1 MAAHT
6 TTSGFG
12 GVARAARLGG
22 ALLDLALP
30 ASCAG
35 CAVEG
40 TVLCPRCRRALDVRL
55 ALPPGVPLGL
65 PAAMPMPLAQLEWC
79 APFSGVIRV
88 ALHRLKYSGERRL
101 AAPLA
106 DAMAARWEAA
116 GVGGEML
123 VPVPVHAE
131 RARRRGYDQAFLLAS
146 AVSDRLHIPW
156 QASLERTR
164 HTTPQFELGRRQMAD
179 SRRRCRHNGLDAG
192 RLRPDAIRR
201 RGNRGLGSDGGERA
215 LNRRE
220 RQRPRAGGGTYTG
233 RVVAA
238 LRDARPSRPKVDATR
253 QLLCGG
259 MP

>member
-65 PAAMPMPLAQLEWC
+65 PAAMLMPLAQLEWC

-164 HTTPQFELGRRQMAD
+164 HTTPQFELGRRA
-179 SRRRCRHNGLDAG
+179 RRANVSGAFEIRPGAGPAVKGRWPILVDDVVTTGSTLVACAQTLYDAG
-192 RLRPDAIRR
+192 AIAV
-201 RGNRGLGSDGGERA
+201 SA
-215 LNRRE
+215 LTVARE
-220 RQRPRAGGGTYTG
+220 R
-233 RVVAA
+233 
-238 LRDARPSRPKVDATR
+238 
-253 QLLCGG
+253 
-259 MP
+259 

>member
-1 MAAHT
+1 MAAQT

-40 TVLCPRCRRALDVRL
+40 TVLCLRCRRALDVRL

-146 AVSDRLHIPW
+146 AVSDRLHVPW

-164 HTTPQFELGRRQMAD
+164 HTTPQFELGRRA
-179 SRRRCRHNGLDAG
+179 RRANVSGAFEIRPGAGPAVKGRWPILVDDVVTTGSTLVACAQTLYDAG
-192 RLRPDAIRR
+192 AIAV
-201 RGNRGLGSDGGERA
+201 SA
-215 LNRRE
+215 LTVARE
-220 RQRPRAGGGTYTG
+220 R
-233 RVVAA
+233 
-238 LRDARPSRPKVDATR
+238 
-253 QLLCGG
+253 
-259 MP
+259 